1 MKRIINRSV
10 RMSDVH
16 THKRSGIAASLQ
28 APPQAFQHC
37 SHAPLLS
44 GGGEQGSASVVDI
57 LLVRTFENRRLELHK
72 RKQWRQQVRGNA
84 YVDHTLH
91 NEHVCFFGYLQ
102 VS

>member
-57 LLVRTFENRRLELHK
+57 LLVRTF
-72 RKQWRQQVRGNA
+72 VRGNA